1 MTSAEYQEALKNAA
15 KSMVRVKNPRRLLR
29 MMTRFIDREVGL
41 SHTSILIHEA
51 SKNSY
56 IFVDSK
62 GGQRFPLNLIRLDK
76 DNPIMEWFLNG
87 VRSKQTPKDYLTI
100 ELLDYLYEDQKN
112 NGGDPDLLK
121 QMLKVKEAMKTLRA
135 AVCIPG
141 YFKGELLGLLILGA
155 KLDSRPFSE
164 KELAFFQTL
173 TFDAAMAIKNAE
185 YQKTLQERN
194 DELATHLEEIKRL
207 REKEK
212 KNYFQMVL
220 SLATE
225 LDEKDHYTFGHTA
238 EVVRWGLL
246 TAKEL
251 GLPVEGAAK
260 DALTAALR
268 LHDIGKI
275 GIPDEIL
282 KKPSRLTEDEFLLMK
297 EHPKKGARILE
308 PLSDFKEVAKAVLHH
323 HENFD
328 GTGYPAGLKGEE
340 IPHMARLIA
349 VVDSFH
355 AMVSNRPYHK
365 GIAYEEALTEIKRC
379 VNRQFDPEIV
389 VAFERA
395 LLKEIE
401 KSAAKASN
409 GSAHHHDPAAVA

>member
-41 SHTSILIHEA
+41 SHTSILVHEA

-62 GGQRFPLNLIRLDK
+62 GGQRFPINLIRLDR
-76 DNPIMEWFLNG
+76 DNPIMEWFLNS
-87 VRSKQTPKDYLTI
+87 VRSKQTPKDYLTS
-100 ELLDYLYEDQKN
+100 ELLDYLYEDQKGH
-112 NGGDPDLLK
+112 GGDPDLLK
-121 QMLKVKEAMKTLRA
+121 QMLKVKDAMKTLRA

-141 YFKGELLGLLILGA
+141 YFKGELLGLLILGT
-155 KLDSRPFSE
+155 KLNGKPFTE
-164 KELAFFQTL
+164 KELSFFQTL

-194 DELATHLEEIKRL
+194 EMLATHLEEIKRL

-212 KNYFQMVL
+212 RNYFQMVL

-251 GLPVEGAAK
+251 GMSVEGPNK
-260 DALTAALR
+260 DALMAALR

-282 KKPSRLTEDEFLLMK
+282 KKPSRLTDDEFRLMK
-297 EHPKKGARILE
+297 DHPKKGARILE

-328 GTGYPAGLKGEE
+328 GSGYPAGLKGEE
-340 IPHMARLIA
+340 IPEMARLIA

-365 GIAYEEALTEIKRC
+365 GILYEEALAEIKRC
-379 VNRQFDPEIV
+379 SGRQFDPQIV
-389 VAFERA
+389 AAFERA
-395 LLKEIE
+395 LLKEI
-401 KSAAKASN
+401 AKASTKTSHDISESH
-409 GSAHHHDPAAVA
+409 SAFVA